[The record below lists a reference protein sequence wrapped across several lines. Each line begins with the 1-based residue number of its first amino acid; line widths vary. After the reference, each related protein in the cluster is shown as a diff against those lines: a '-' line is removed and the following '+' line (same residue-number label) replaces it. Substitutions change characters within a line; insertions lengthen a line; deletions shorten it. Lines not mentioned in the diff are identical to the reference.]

1 MERERSRYHAQTIGN
16 ALLVAAGVAFLLG
29 TLAIGRLIADFEYQ
43 FFGQGS
49 AGPEFND
56 YLWFFLTYGL
66 GVLTLTA
73 ILGAA
78 GLYFRWLA
86 VEQDAKMAEF
96 DMLLEA
102 LGAPAEDDVEQIPQE
117 PAPDA

>member
-1 MERERSRYHAQTIGN
+1 MERERSRYYAQVIGN
-16 ALLVAAGVAFLLG
+16 ALLAGAGLALLLG
-29 TLAIGRLIADFEYQ
+29 TLAIGRLIADFEDQ

-49 AGPEFND
+49 EGPEFND

-86 VEQDAKMAEF
+86 VEQDARMVEF
-96 DMLLEA
+96 DMLLDA
-102 LGAPAEDDVEQIPQE
+102 LGVPVEDGVEDQPRE
-117 PAPDA
+117 TTPDA